1 VWGATS
7 PVVAALREID
17 GMAGGDGRRPV
28 KGGGRAGVEITVA
41 AARAS
46 AGRGVRDA
54 QPSRP
59 AFRRGSI
66 DHFINGRL
74 EDVRPSPLACRRTR
88 DRQLGFSE
96 SRREMGYGMGWLS
109 CSVRVMSSSDSEY
122 VLGGANNLG
131 INDVLCHL
139 KKKLAK

>member
-1 VWGATS
+1 
-7 PVVAALREID
+7 
-17 GMAGGDGRRPV
+17 MAGGDGRRPV

-96 SRREMGYGMGWLS
+96 SRSEMGWDGMGWDGWLFGMGRFEL
-109 CSVRVMSSSDSEY
+109 VQR
-122 VLGGANNLG
+122 L
-131 INDVLCHL
+131 
-139 KKKLAK
+139 